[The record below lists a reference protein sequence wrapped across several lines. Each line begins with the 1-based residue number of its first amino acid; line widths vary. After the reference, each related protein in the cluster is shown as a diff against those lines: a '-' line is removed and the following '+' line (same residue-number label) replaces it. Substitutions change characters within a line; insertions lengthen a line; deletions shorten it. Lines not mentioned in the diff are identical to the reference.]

1 MYIGTEIANGA
12 DLLTPSLYL
21 ISQVKRNNCVGL
33 INNLTVVTS
42 RKIFKVCF
50 VGKLI
55 LINKIQ
61 NSRIE
66 MRATTT

>member
-33 INNLTVVTS
+33 INNLKVVTS
-42 RKIFKVCF
+42 RKVCF